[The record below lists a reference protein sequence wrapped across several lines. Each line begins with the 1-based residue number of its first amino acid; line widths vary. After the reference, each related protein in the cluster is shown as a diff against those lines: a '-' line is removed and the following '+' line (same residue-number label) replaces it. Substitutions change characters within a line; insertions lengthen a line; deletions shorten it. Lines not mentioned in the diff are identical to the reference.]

1 MFHPSTYLLTS
12 PLSWFCDQHKTYSY
26 STVLNTVIRRKGSKY
41 NSNITSTTT
50 AAATTTTATA
60 TATTVATTVATIT
73 ITVAAAAAAVSNVSD
88 LYTDS

>member
-41 NSNITSTTT
+41 NSSSTSTTT
-50 AAATTTTATA
+50 ATTTTA
-60 TATTVATTVATIT
+60 TATTVATTDATIT
-73 ITVAAAAAAVSNVSD
+73 ITVAAAAAVSNVSD